1 MVRDKDFED
10 DFMKRP
16 SLPLLGCLMLILAG
30 CGVRPTIQGRQDPY
44 PASQVMYAD
53 EDLQRSTAVGIPVAT
68 RDEGGILHVQVP
80 IRSTTDRQLFIDY
93 RYLFLDR
100 NGQVIWK
107 SAWRD
112 KVLAP
117 NVPDTINFNSTT
129 AEAADFQ
136 LDLRYA
142 Q

>member
-1 MVRDKDFED
+1 
-10 DFMKRP
+10 MKHV
-16 SLPLLGCLMLILAG
+16 SLPLLGIAMCLLTA
-30 CGVRPTIQGRQDPY
+30 CGVRPTLQGRADTSIP
-44 PASQVMYAD
+44 SQVMYAD
-53 EDLQRSTAVGIPVAT
+53 EDLRNSTAVGNIVAT

-93 RYLFLDR
+93 RYQFLDR

-107 SAWRD
+107 SNWRD

-129 AEAADFQ
+129 PTAADFQ